1 MLALQAVTAHG
12 AHSLAALLIALS
24 VIAAVFW
31 KAALKIILFL
41 LVIAT
46 LVTITLGAAG
56 VLSLL
61 GHMIK

>member
-1 MLALQAVTAHG
+1 MLALQAAATHG
-12 AHSLAALLIALS
+12 ADSLAPLLIGVSML
-24 VIAAVFW
+24 AAVFW

-46 LVTITLGAAG
+46 LVTITLGAAA
-56 VLSLL
+56 VLPIL